1 MDCQWHANKISFLDS
16 FCKKGTCG
24 NIATSAFA
32 LLWPRSKQKMS
43 VHNLNQL
50 WTLDMV
56 GVTGFEPAI
65 ALPSRIVAPTW
76 QNQVASPRYTRLRPL
91 LALWGKTSKKRPTG
105 AFFLRFLLI
114 PNRSLGTS
122 KEAAGLNQTAAIEKE
137 KDASCRKHPSL
148 FGRSDWI
155 WTSGLL
161 VPNQALYRTE
171 PHPEVFCFLLSQRM
185 YYSTLRRF
193 CQGVFSKKYN
203 FFRRFP
209 YIIRECRCKVRIYP
223 KFPCRCGWQM
233 ICCLL

>member
-114 PNRSLGTS
+114 PNRSLGTNKRPWVQIKPLQTKKRKAHPADTLFS
-122 KEAAGLNQTAAIEKE
+122 FWSEWLDLNQRPLGPE
-137 KDASCRKHPSL
+137 PSAL
-148 FGRSDWI
+148 
-155 WTSGLL
+155 
-161 VPNQALYRTE
+161 PNWATPR
-171 PHPEVFCFLLSQRM
+171 
-185 YYSTLRRF
+185 
-193 CQGVFSKKYN
+193 
-203 FFRRFP
+203 
-209 YIIRECRCKVRIYP
+209 
-223 KFPCRCGWQM
+223 
-233 ICCLL
+233 